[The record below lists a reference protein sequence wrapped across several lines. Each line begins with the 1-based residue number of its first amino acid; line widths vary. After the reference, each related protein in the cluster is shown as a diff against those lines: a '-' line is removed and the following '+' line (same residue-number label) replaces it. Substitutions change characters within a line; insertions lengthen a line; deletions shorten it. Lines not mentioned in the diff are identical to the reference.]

1 MAALFWSCAA
11 LVAFT
16 YAGYP
21 LWAWLRARLAPRPV
35 RPDPDAALPTVTVVL
50 PVHDGAGLVGAKLR
64 NLLALDY
71 PPALLDI
78 VVACDGCGDATAEIA
93 RGIGDPRVRVL
104 EFATRRG
111 KASCLNDAVHAATGD
126 VLLMVDVRQRVEPG
140 ALRALVAHL
149 SDPAVGAVGGQ
160 LRFEDPATGFAASV
174 DAYWRYESAIRLAE
188 ARSGSVVGVSGALY
202 ALRRRLYRPL
212 PPETVLDDVLVPM
225 QVAATGARVSWQP
238 DAVAWDRASGS
249 AAGERVR
256 KVRTLAGNLQLV
268 QLAPWLLDPRRNPLW
283 FRFLGH
289 KLLRLVAPW
298 AIALLCLASALL
310 APRHAFYLACTLA
323 AAVGFAV
330 VATAPRL
337 PRLAALA
344 PVRMLVAF
352 VHMNLFAAQAAF
364 AFARGR
370 GLHLW

>member
-1 MAALFWSCAA
+1 MTVVFWLCAA
-11 LVAFT
+11 LVVFT

-21 LWAWLRARLAPRPV
+21 LWMWLLSRLAPRPV
-35 RPDPDAALPTVTVVL
+35 RPNPDAAPPAVTVVL
-50 PVHDGAGLVGAKLR
+50 PVHDGAPMVQAKLR

-71 PPALLDI
+71 PTDRLEI
-78 VVACDGCGDATAEIA
+78 VVACDGCSDASAALA

-104 EFATRRG
+104 EFTGRRG
-111 KASCLNDAVHAATGD
+111 KAACLNDAVDAATGD
-126 VLLMVDVRQRVEPG
+126 VLLMVDVRQRIEPG

-160 LRFEDPATGFAASV
+160 LRFEDPGTGFAASV

-202 ALRRRLYRPL
+202 ALRRDLFRPL
-212 PPETVLDDVLVPM
+212 PADTVLDDVLVPM
-225 QVAATGARVSWQP
+225 QVAAMGARVTWQP
-238 DAVAWDRASGS
+238 DAVAWDHASGS
-249 AAGERVR
+249 ASGERVR

-289 KLLRLVAPW
+289 KLLRLAAPW
-298 AIALLCLASALL
+298 AIALLCVASAVL
-310 APRHAFYLACTLA
+310 ARDHVFYLACTMA
-323 AAVGFAV
+323 ALVGIAL
-330 VATAPRL
+330 VASAPHL
-337 PRLAALA
+337 PALAALA